1 MNEAA
6 PKKARHSSLTYER
19 NTNIKVEGGKMLPT
33 QIKSQ
38 KKKKKRVL
46 CDIISEITWI

>member
-38 KKKKKRVL
+38 KKKKEKGSL
-46 CDIISEITWI
+46 